1 VLEVLQRA
9 AQIQASH
16 RANEREDLARR
27 LAHAIGR
34 MFR

>member
-9 AQIQASH
+9 SQLQAAR
-16 RANEREDLARR
+16 RADERDDLARR
-27 LAHAIGR
+27 LAHR